1 MFHVINLGC
10 KVNRVEADA
19 LTADLLAAG
28 AQIAAADTATVII
41 VNTCTVTAEADTKAR
56 KAIRQAARQPQS
68 PWVIAT
74 GCGVNLDPVVWEA
87 LGKRIIAEPNKDVVV
102 QRALE
107 LLSGQTLSDTEAPPI
122 HSTEF
127 RARRGVKVQDGCD
140 NHCSYCIV
148 PAARGAARSVPLQ
161 QIRETAQALEAEG
174 VREIVLTGINL
185 GRFRDVDKG
194 LRSLLTELLQATRS
208 ARFRLS
214 SLEPPDCSRELLELI
229 AASDGRLC
237 AHLHLPLQSGSVEV
251 LEAMERHYDLAAY
264 EALVHEARATVPGIA
279 LTTDVMVG
287 FPGETDAQHKMSL
300 AFCRKMAFSR
310 MHVFRYSLRPGTTAA
325 LRGDQIDPTVKAQR
339 ACEMRALAQ
348 ELMRLDLK
356 ARVGTLERVLIER
369 SGRGMSESYHQ
380 VRVDAQLPP
389 GSLITMQFERL
400 RDTLL
405 EGIETP

>member
-1 MFHVINLGC
+1 
-10 KVNRVEADA
+10 VNRVEADA

-28 AQIAAADTATVII
+28 AQLAAADAAAVII

-56 KAIRQAARQPQS
+56 KAIRQAARQPKS

-74 GCGVNLDPVVWEA
+74 GCGVNLDPAVWEA
-87 LGKRIIAEPNKDVVV
+87 LGERVIAAPNKDELVR
-102 QRALE
+102 QALA
-107 LLSGQTLSDTEAPPI
+107 LLGRQTLSDTEVPPI
-122 HSTEF
+122 HSAEF

-161 QIRETAQALEAEG
+161 QIRENAQALEAEG

-185 GRFRDVDKG
+185 GRFRDADKG

-214 SLEPPDCSRELLELI
+214 SLEPPDCYPELLELI
-229 AASDGRLC
+229 ATSDGRLC
-237 AHLHLPLQSGSVEV
+237 AHLHLPLQSGSAGV
-251 LEAMERHYDLAAY
+251 LKAMERHYDPATY
-264 EALVHEARATVPGIA
+264 KALVQEVRATVPGIA

-287 FPGETDAQHKMSL
+287 FPGETDAQHEMSL
-300 AFCRKMAFSR
+300 AFCREVAFSR
-310 MHVFRYSLRPGTTAA
+310 MHVFRYSLRPGTAA
-325 LRGDQIDPTVKAQR
+325 ARRGDQIGPTVKAQR
-339 ACEMRALAQ
+339 AREMRALAQ
-348 ELMRLDLK
+348 ELTRLDLA
-356 ARVGTLERVLIER
+356 ARVGTRERVLVER

-389 GSLITMQFERL
+389 GSLIMMQFERL